1 MSDGPRVA
9 AAPRRRDAPGVRSA
23 TLAVLLGLACPLPAA
38 GQAFD
43 AAAWRGLLSRYATE
57 DGGFR
62 YAALHASPPDRAA
75 LVRLAVSIGEAHVA
89 SLSRDAQL
97 AFYLDA
103 YNALVVKAVI
113 DRWPIESVMRVP
125 GFFDRARHRMA
136 GRDLTL
142 NELEN
147 DVIRGFGE
155 PRVHFALNCASA
167 SCPRLGRTPYSGEPD
182 LRARLEREAHAFVR
196 RTTRVDRAAR
206 TIHLS
211 QIFEWY
217 ERDFPGGTRAFVATR
232 LDPDD
237 AALVRDAGARM
248 TFSPYDW
255 ALNARP

>member
-1 MSDGPRVA
+1 M
-9 AAPRRRDAPGVRSA
+9 
-23 TLAVLLGLACPLPAA
+23 LVLLALPPAA
-38 GQAFD
+38 RAQRAPFD

-62 YAALHASPPDRAA
+62 YAALHASPADRAA
-75 LVRLAVSIGEAHVA
+75 LARLAVSVGEADVA
-89 SLSRDAQL
+89 SLSRDARL

-125 GFFDRARHRMA
+125 GFFDRARYRVA

-147 DVIRGFGE
+147 DVIRGFAE

-167 SCPRLGRTPYSGEPD
+167 SCPRLGRTPYSGQPD
-182 LRARLEREAHAFVR
+182 LRARLEREAREFVR

-217 ERDFPGGTRAFVATR
+217 ERDFPGGTRAFVAPR

-237 AALVRDAGARM
+237 AALVRDAGARV
-248 TFSPYDW
+248 TFSPYEW

>member
-1 MSDGPRVA
+1 M
-9 AAPRRRDAPGVRSA
+9 RSA
-23 TLAVLLGLACPLPAA
+23 ALAVLLGLACPLPAA

-43 AAAWRGLLSRYATE
+43 VAAWRGLLARYATE

-62 YAALHASPPDRAA
+62 YAALHASPTDRAA
-75 LVRLAVSIGEAHVA
+75 LARLAASAGEADVA

-125 GFFDRARHRMA
+125 GFFDRARYRVA
-136 GRDLTL
+136 GRELTL

-147 DVIRGFGE
+147 DVIRGFGD

-167 SCPRLGRTPYSGEPD
+167 SCPRLDRTPYSGDPD
-182 LRARLEREAHAFVR
+182 LGARLEARARAFVR

-206 TIHLS
+206 TVRVS
-211 QIFEWY
+211 RIFEWY

>member
-1 MSDGPRVA
+1 M
-9 AAPRRRDAPGVRSA
+9 
-23 TLAVLLGLACPLPAA
+23 LVLLVLPPAA
-38 GQAFD
+38 RAQRAPFD
-43 AAAWRGLLSRYATE
+43 AAAWRSLLARYATE

-62 YAALHASPPDRAA
+62 YAALRANPADRAA
-75 LVRLAVSIGEAHVA
+75 LARLAASAGEADVA

-125 GFFDRARHRMA
+125 GFFDRARYRVA

-147 DVIRGFGE
+147 DVIRGFAE

-167 SCPRLGRTPYSGEPD
+167 SCPRLDRTPYSGDPD
-182 LRARLEREAHAFVR
+182 LGARLEARTRAFVR

-206 TIHLS
+206 TIRLS
-211 QIFEWY
+211 RIFEWY
-217 ERDFPGGTRAFVATR
+217 ERDFPGGPRAFVAAR
-232 LDPDD
+232 LDPDG
-237 AALVRDAGARM
+237 AALVRDAGTRV